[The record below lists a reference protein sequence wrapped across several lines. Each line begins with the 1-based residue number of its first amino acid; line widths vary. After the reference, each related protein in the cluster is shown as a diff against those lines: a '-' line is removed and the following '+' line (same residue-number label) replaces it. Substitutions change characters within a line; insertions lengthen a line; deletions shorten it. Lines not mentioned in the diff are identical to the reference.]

1 MSLVLTLSVL
11 IALTA
16 PMLALLSASTF
27 EPLIARNLVDATQ
40 ALYVAEAG
48 TEWAFTLLVNTPDWA
63 TVVRPSGEGVRPEDG
78 QPPATVAEPGA
89 TEIRAPEGLLPWGT
103 ATITVRPAH
112 PAGEP
117 SSPDGDTAGM
127 VIVSSTGTVNG
138 AQRTVEVV
146 VTRLSERLA
155 QGSFDLHTVGNWRER

>member
-16 PMLALLSASTF
+16 PMMALLSASTF

-40 ALYVAEAG
+40 ALYAAEAG
-48 TEWAFTLLVNTPDWA
+48 IEWAFTLLVNTPDWA
-63 TVVRPSGEGVRPEDG
+63 TVVQAPGEGVRAVDG

-103 ATITVRPAH
+103 ATISVRPAN
-112 PAGEP
+112 PPGEP
-117 SSPDGDTAGM
+117 SSPAGDTAGM
-127 VIVSSTGTVNG
+127 VIVSTGTVNG

-146 VTRLSERLA
+146 VTRLSERPA
-155 QGSFDLHTVGNWRER
+155 TGSFDLHTVGNWRER